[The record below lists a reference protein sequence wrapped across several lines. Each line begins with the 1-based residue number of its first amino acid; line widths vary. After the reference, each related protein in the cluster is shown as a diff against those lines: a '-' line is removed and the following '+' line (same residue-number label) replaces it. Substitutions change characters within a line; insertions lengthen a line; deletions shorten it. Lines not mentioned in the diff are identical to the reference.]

1 MLDVSLFFQAEDGIR
16 DADVT
21 GVQTCALPIWGRRAA
36 FFGRRAWAAIVL
48 TGLAVTAAVL
58 LAYRAGLAAGDPTLA
73 RTLAMATLVLAS
85 VAATAVLSRLSSPT
99 ARAAALASAASLVLL
114 VQVPALADWV
124 HLRPLGPGEWALAA
138 VAGLGTGSLAQLST
152 RWSGRPRRRARALA
166 GAG

>member
-1 MLDVSLFFQAEDGIR
+1 
-16 DADVT
+16 
-21 GVQTCALPIWGRRAA
+21 
-36 FFGRRAWAAIVL
+36 
-48 TGLAVTAAVL
+48 
-58 LAYRAGLAAGDPTLA
+58 
-73 RTLAMATLVLAS
+73 VLAS

-99 ARAAALASAASLVLL
+99 ARAVALASAASLVLL

-152 RWSGRPRRRARALA
+152 RWSGRPRRRVRALA